1 MDRGIWTGKRGGR
14 GLLLGSRV
22 NKIEKKKKPGNYFR
36 EQVNKEDLM
45 ETVA

>member
-22 NKIEKKKKPGNYFR
+22 NKIEKKKNQETILGNR
-36 EQVNKEDLM
+36 
-45 ETVA
+45 